1 MQITGN
7 LIKMKT
13 EWLTPVQYFLRLG
26 EENVPLNE
34 FLGKRVSLQFE
45 NQINCITCG
54 RKTAKSFGQG
64 FCYPCFMNSPENAEC
79 IIKPELC
86 RGHLGEGRD
95 PEWELQHHVQPHTVY
110 LALSS
115 EAKVGVTRDTQIPT
129 RWIDQGASQALV
141 LARTPNR
148 YLAGKIEVEMKQFLT
163 DKTNWQ
169 RMLKGEVSNTS
180 LEDLKNALRD
190 KLSTETAP
198 YFSEEET
205 LLLIEYPVIHYPTKV
220 SSLNLEKVPL
230 VQGLLTGIK
239 AQYLLFEDGRV
250 MNIRNHS
257 GYLVTFSA

>member
-1 MQITGN
+1 
-7 LIKMKT
+7 
-13 EWLTPVQYFLRLG
+13 
-26 EENVPLNE
+26 
-34 FLGKRVSLQFE
+34 
-45 NQINCITCG
+45 
-54 RKTAKSFGQG
+54 
-64 FCYPCFMNSPENAEC
+64 MNSPENAEC

-115 EAKVGVTRDTQIPT
+115 DAKVGVTRDTQIPT

-148 YLAGKIEVEMKQFLT
+148 YLAGKIAVEMKQFLT

-169 RMLKGEVSNTS
+169 RMLKGEVSGAS
-180 LEDLKNALRD
+180 LEDLKQTLRE

-198 YFSEEET
+198 YFSEDEK
-205 LLLIEYPVIHYPTKV
+205 LLKIEYPVLHYPTKV

-230 VQGLLTGIK
+230 VTGILSGIK
-239 AQYLLFEDGRV
+239 AQYLLFDDGQV